1 MNTRI
6 TIIIRNL
13 ALAAA
18 MVFAHGGLE
27 HVQGTVTQ
35 VGDHSV
41 MVKTTVG
48 KTVEVT
54 LDAKTTYSRASKP
67 VQKSDLK
74 AGDRV
79 VIHAAE
85 QGKALVAQTVE
96 MGTAAVAKTTP
107 AQSSATQH

>member
-1 MNTRI
+1 MNRRI

-18 MVFAHGGLE
+18 MAFAHGGLE

-41 MVKTTVG
+41 TVKTTAG
-48 KTVEVT
+48 KTVEVA
-54 LDAKTTYSRASKP
+54 LDAKTTYSRASKQ

-96 MGTAAVAKTTP
+96 MGTAVAKTTP

>member
-1 MNTRI
+1 VNTRI

-13 ALAAA
+13 ALASA
-18 MVFAHGGLE
+18 MAFAHGGLE
-27 HVQGTVTQ
+27 HIQGTVTQ

-41 MVKTTVG
+41 TVKTTAG
-48 KTVEVT
+48 KTVEVS
-54 LDAKTTYSRASKP
+54 LDAKTTYSRGSKQ

-96 MGTAAVAKTTP
+96 MGTAVAKTTP